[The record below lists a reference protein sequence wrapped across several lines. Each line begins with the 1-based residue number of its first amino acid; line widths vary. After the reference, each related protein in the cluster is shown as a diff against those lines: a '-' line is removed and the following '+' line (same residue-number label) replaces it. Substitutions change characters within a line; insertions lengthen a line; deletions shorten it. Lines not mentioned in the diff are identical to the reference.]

1 MQWQLIMIKYIIYM
15 NMRICIYIMFNNMTF
30 LSKYYIISP
39 NKDFKHFLFKYIP
52 HIINLFMYSVGF
64 ATIVTENT

>member
-1 MQWQLIMIKYIIYM
+1 MHM
-15 NMRICIYIMFNNMTF
+15 CIYIMFNNMTF